1 MPAQISAVLQRA
13 QVILQD
19 VLGTRWDE
27 PELLNWFSDG
37 RREIAAARPTEFSK
51 RVAVPLVRGTLQ
63 AVPEEAF
70 QLIRV
75 DCNVSRSLPRVTG
88 RVVTQ
93 VERRVLDAMDPA
105 WQDEK
110 RVPYTAVAR
119 HYAYDLNEPMAFYVY
134 PGNTGA
140 GTVEAAIAVLPSDAS
155 SANEPLGVRA
165 VFANALLDYV
175 LYRAFSKDA
184 DHEANMARAREHY
197 NNFASLT
204 GLPGAVEPYT
214 TPAGG
219 A

>member
-1 MPAQISAVLQRA
+1 MPAQISDVLHRA

-37 RREIAAARPTEFSK
+37 RREIATVRPTEFSK
-51 RVAVPLVRGTLQ
+51 RVAIPLARGALQ

-75 DCNVSRSLPRVTG
+75 DCNVTVGGVRTAGRAVTP
-88 RVVTQ
+88 
-93 VERRVLDAMDPA
+93 VERRILDAMEPA
-105 WQDEK
+105 WQDAT
-110 RVPYTAVAR
+110 RVPFTTVAR

-134 PGNTGA
+134 PGNTGQGA
-140 GTVEAAIAVLPSDAS
+140 VEATIAVLPADAEA
-155 SANEPLGVRA
+155 ANEPLGVRA

-184 DHEANMARAREHY
+184 DHTANMARAREHY
-197 NNFASLT
+197 GNFAALV
-204 GLPGAVEPYT
+204 GVPGAVEPHT

>member
-37 RREIAAARPTEFSK
+37 RREIATVRPTEFSK
-51 RVAVPLVRGTLQ
+51 RVVVPLARGALQ
-63 AVPEEAF
+63 AVPAEAF

-75 DCNVSRSLPRVTG
+75 DCNVSSGSERLIG
-88 RVVTQ
+88 RVVTP
-93 VERRVLDAMDPA
+93 VERRILDAMEPS
-105 WQDEK
+105 WQDGK

-134 PGNTGA
+134 PGNNGTGA
-140 GTVEAAIAVLPSDAS
+140 VDAVVAVLPADAA
-155 SANEPLGVRA
+155 SAAEPLGVRA

-175 LYRAFSKDA
+175 LYRAFSKDS
-184 DHEANMARAREHY
+184 DHATNAARAKEHY
-197 NNFASLT
+197 ANFAALV
-204 GLPGAVEPYT
+204 GVPGAVEPHT

>member
-1 MPAQISAVLQRA
+1 MPVQISDVLQRA

-37 RREIAAARPTEFSK
+37 RREIATVRPTEFSK
-51 RVAVPLVRGTLQ
+51 RVALPLARGTLQ
-63 AVPEEAF
+63 AVPTEAF
-70 QLIRV
+70 QLIRI
-75 DCNVSRSLPRVTG
+75 DCNLTPGPQRVPG
-88 RVVTQ
+88 RAVTL
-93 VERRVLDAMDPA
+93 VDRRVLDAMDPA
-105 WQDEK
+105 WQDTR

-140 GTVEAAIAVLPSDAS
+140 GVVEAAVAVLPADAQ
-155 SANEPLGVRA
+155 ATTEPLGVRD

-184 DHEANMARAREHY
+184 DHEANMVRAREHY
-197 NNFASLT
+197 SNFASLV
-204 GLPGAVEPYT
+204 GLPGVVEPHT
-214 TPAGG
+214 TPVG
-219 A
+219 AA